1 MAKDQVDVVIVG
13 AGAAGSV
20 YAAVLAESGK
30 SVRVLEGGPPRRL
43 DDLYSSQIWARRLKW
58 ATPHVAES
66 GEHSVWPNFNS
77 GAGFGGAAIH
87 HYGVWPR
94 LHEDDFKIHS
104 RYGRA
109 RDWPIEYKDLQPYY
123 DRVQEDVGISG
134 DAEAEIWRPPGA
146 AYPLPPVPVFPHGE
160 TLARGFAAMDMQV
173 APLPLA
179 ILTRPYKGRAAC
191 IYDGWCDAGCP
202 TGALANPLVVYLP
215 RATQAGAELQ
225 ADSHV
230 TRVLSNRQGDRVT
243 GVEYADAAG
252 ELHELRAEVVVL
264 AAFNIENV
272 RLLLNSAGDKAPDG
286 LANSSG
292 LVGHYVMCHP
302 SVMVFGLFDEEL
314 QNHMGVTAGQFL
326 NQDKWQKNGQGEAFG
341 SRQWAIAQAVKPNDF
356 LGIAMSRADLFHKDL
371 QRFMERAVKSMAV
384 MTAITED
391 QPQRSNRI
399 RLAERR
405 DQYNMPLAHVHYT
418 TSADGLLLWKD
429 VAKDGKAVMA
439 AAGAGEI
446 WNGPQG
452 GQHIMGGTV
461 MGDDRQSSVTN
472 AFAQT
477 HDMENLFIGGTGVF
491 PTSSAVNP
499 TYTLHALA
507 LRSAEY
513 MRDNWASLVR

>member
-1 MAKDQVDVVIVG
+1 MAKDKVDVVIVG

-58 ATPHVAES
+58 ATPHVTES
-66 GEHSVWPNFNS
+66 GEHSVWPNFNA
-77 GAGFGGAAIH
+77 GEGFGGAAIH
-87 HYGVWPR
+87 QYGVWPR
-94 LHEDDFKIHS
+94 MHEDDFEIHS

-123 DRVQEDVGISG
+123 DRVQDAVGISG

-146 AYPLPPVPVFPHGE
+146 AYPLPPVPVFPQGE
-160 TLARGFAAMDMQV
+160 KLAKGFAAMDMHV

-179 ILTRPYKGRAAC
+179 VLTRPYKGRAAC

-215 RATQAGAELQ
+215 RATKAGAELR

-230 TRVLSNRQGDRVT
+230 TRVLSNGRGDRVT

-252 ELHELRAEVVVL
+252 ELHELQAEVVVL

-314 QNHMGVTAGQFL
+314 QNYMGATGGQFL
-326 NQDKWQKNGQGEAFG
+326 NQDKWRKNGQGEAFG

-371 QRFMERAVKSMAV
+371 QRFMERAVHSMAV

-391 QPQRSNRI
+391 QPQRENRI

-418 TSADGLLLWKD
+418 TSADGLRLWKD
-429 VAKDGKAVMA
+429 VAKDGQAVMA
-439 AAGAGEI
+439 AAGASEI

-461 MGDDRQSSVTN
+461 MGDDRRSSVTN
-472 AFAQT
+472 AYAQT
-477 HDMENLFIGGTGVF
+477 HDVENLFIGGTGVF

-499 TYTLHALA
+499 TFTLHALA